1 MATTTQKERTG
12 FNDPSQT
19 VAETAKS
26 GASAV
31 GEAAR
36 GAASAVAEKA
46 EDAAKY
52 LGRQAEDATMA
63 VGTGMKNLAG
73 TIRDKGPHEGMLGS
87 AGGAVA
93 DTLESSGQYLEKH
106 GLSGIGEDMTALIRR
121 NPIPAVLIG
130 IAVGY
135 LISRATRT

>member
-1 MATTTQKERTG
+1 MATTTQRSG
-12 FNDPSQT
+12 FNNPAAT
-19 VAETAKS
+19 TAEGAKTTAS
-26 GASAV
+26 TM
-31 GEAAR
+31 GETAR

-46 EDAAKY
+46 EEAAKY
-52 LGRQAEDATMA
+52 VGQQAEDATMA

-73 TIRDKGPHEGMLGS
+73 TIREKGPHEGILGS

-93 DTLESSGQYLEKH
+93 ETLETSGKYLEQH
-106 GLSGIGEDMTALIRR
+106 GLSGIGEDMTNLIRR